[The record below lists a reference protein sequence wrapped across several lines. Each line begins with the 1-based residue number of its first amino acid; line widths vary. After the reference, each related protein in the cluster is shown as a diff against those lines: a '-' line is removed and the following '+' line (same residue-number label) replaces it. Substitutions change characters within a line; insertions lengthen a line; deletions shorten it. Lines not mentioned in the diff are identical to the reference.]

1 MESSVR
7 ITLNGERK
15 ELPGPLSVAELV
27 RHLGLKAEHVAV
39 ELNKGL
45 VTRSR
50 HAETPVAEGDVLEV
64 VTLVGG
70 GAGAAQ
76 PFEPLKIGTHVF
88 PEPALCRDGQ
98 VHDRSS

>member
-1 MESSVR
+1 M
-7 ITLNGERK
+7 
-15 ELPGPLSVAELV
+15 AELV

-50 HAETPVAEGDVLEV
+50 QAQTSVTDGDVLEV

-70 GAGAAQ
+70 GAGAAPPIEAAQNRRAHVPQ
-76 PFEPLKIGTHVF
+76 PAV
-88 PEPALCRDGQ
+88 CRERASTP
-98 VHDRSS
+98 RSS

>member
-7 ITLNGERK
+7 IMLNGERK
-15 ELPGPLSVAELV
+15 ELPGPLSVAELL
-27 RHLGLKAEHVAV
+27 RHLGLRADHVAV

-50 HAETPVAEGDVLEV
+50 HDETPVAEGDVLEV

-70 GAGAAQ
+70 GAGRHNRPSPSRSDA
-76 PFEPLKIGTHVF
+76 FVR
-88 PEPALCRDGQ
+88 EPAVRRHG
-98 VHDRSS
+98 